1 MDTIR
6 GGKPIRETARS
17 GAVAENIARVQ
28 SKIPHIKSPWLK
40 IHELPNFEL
49 KAIWAKFRIANFERI
64 ASEYHTD
71 MIRGV
76 IVDNKFYDPFIR
88 GYKAKDGVFVVVD
101 GQHRLASLWVLH
113 KYYGLKQYSLH
124 FIEYNEKDARQ
135 IYRGLNA
142 GKALTLKNVLKSY
155 DEGRHKFFNDLGD
168 ILSHDD
174 GTREWSFAEAL
185 GCLAWVKGGTK
196 NLGRLYIDKVLDS
209 VTDWDIKFIREFV
222 KGLKLTMPSKSR
234 GTQHRP
240 PFIKPC
246 FAIAYTYNLHFLKI
260 SNLIYYGLGLA
271 DIEARLDTASKAGFV
286 QLQAMFDEG
295 VKPEDKKPSSY

>member
-1 MDTIR
+1 LDTIR
-6 GGKPIRETARS
+6 GDQPKRETPRS
-17 GAVAENIARVQ
+17 GIVATNIARVQ
-28 SKIPHIKSPWLK
+28 AKIPNIKSPSLQ
-40 IHELPNFEL
+40 IHSLPNFPL
-49 KAIWAKFRIANFERI
+49 KNIWAKFRIADFERI

-88 GYKAKDGVFVVVD
+88 GYKSKDNVFVVTD

-113 KYYGLKQYSLH
+113 KYYGLQTYNLY
-124 FIEYNEKDARQ
+124 FIEYNEKEARQ

-142 GKALTLKNVLKSY
+142 GKSLTLKNVLKSY
-155 DEGRHKFFNDLGD
+155 DEGRHEFFNKLGD

-185 GCLAWVKGGTK
+185 GCIAWVKSRTK
-196 NLGRLYIDKVLDS
+196 AMGRQELVKVLDS
-209 VTDWDIKFIREFV
+209 VTEWDIKFVREFV

-234 GTQHRP
+234 GVQHRP
-240 PFIKPC
+240 PFVKTC
-246 FAIAYTYNLHFLKI
+246 FAVAYTYNLHFLKI

-271 DIEARLDTASKAGFV
+271 DIESRLDTNSRAGFE
-286 QLQAMFDEG
+286 QLQAMFEEG
-295 VKPEDKKPSSY
+295 VKPEDKKPQAY